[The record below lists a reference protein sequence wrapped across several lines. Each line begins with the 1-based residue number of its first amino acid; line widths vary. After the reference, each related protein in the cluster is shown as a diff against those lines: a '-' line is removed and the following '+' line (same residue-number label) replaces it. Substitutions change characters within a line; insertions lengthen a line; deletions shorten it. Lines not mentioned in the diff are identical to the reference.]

1 MKGLLLVDNAQY
13 DRGVKIKMQ
22 LDQLVDTLN
31 GMNISSSLVWLW
43 VWDLIRDKYNTYKDL
58 SEYND
63 YIVSEG
69 ITLDVIWDK
78 LWSSPPNQFTLEY
91 GAEYVDEAI
100 TDWLIDNDF
109 IVVLDE
115 DSWLNDEEDSAMSPA

>member
-1 MKGLLLVDNAQY
+1 MDNAQH
-13 DRGVKIKMQ
+13 DRGVKIRMQ

-31 GMNISSSLVWLW
+31 GMDVAMSLVWVW
-43 VWDLIRDKYNTYKDL
+43 VWDLIRDKYNTYKEL

-63 YIVSEG
+63 YIVSED
-69 ITLDVIWDK
+69 ITLDIIWDK

-109 IVVLDE
+109 IVGLDQ
-115 DSWLNDEEDSAMSPA
+115 DSWLKQEA

>member
-1 MKGLLLVDNAQY
+1 MKGLLPVDNAQH
-13 DRGVKIKMQ
+13 DRGVKIRMQ

-31 GMNISSSLVWLW
+31 GMDVAMSLVWVW
-43 VWDLIRDKYNTYKDL
+43 VWDLIRDKYNTYKEL

-63 YIVSEG
+63 YIVSED
-69 ITLDVIWDK
+69 ITLDIIWDK

-109 IVVLDE
+109 IVGLDQ
-115 DSWLNDEEDSAMSPA
+115 DSWLKQEA